1 MSTATVLAFGKK
13 RVERTAAMERY
24 EHVYRVAENTI
35 DFGET
40 VRLAGIFLGG
50 VLIIAGIIAFQ
61 VNRTEQ
67 LGFPGASLALGACAI
82 TVVLVAHVLDRY
94 FRAQGHLLEM
104 ATDAAIPVCSSAAY
118 RFHTR
123 AATQWTRHRFAWCL
137 PYFLTC
143 FSTYARTHQRKDQHA
158 EH

>member
-50 VLIIAGIIAFQ
+50 VLIIAG
-61 VNRTEQ
+61 
-67 LGFPGASLALGACAI
+67 
-82 TVVLVAHVLDRY
+82 
-94 FRAQGHLLEM
+94 
-104 ATDAAIPVCSSAAY
+104 SS
-118 RFHTR
+118 RF
-123 AATQWTRHRFAWCL
+123 
-137 PYFLTC
+137 
-143 FSTYARTHQRKDQHA
+143 K
-158 EH
+158 